1 MAEGTLT
8 QVQQLVDQLSP
19 SEQAWLLS
27 TLALR
32 IGGMMISASSRV
44 STTLARDTEAW
55 EEFFRLGDALA
66 VSDPQNGGTLTS
78 AVLAMRR

>member
-8 QVQQLVDQLSP
+8 QVQRLVDQLSP
-19 SEQAWLLS
+19 SEQACLLS

-32 IGGMMISASSRV
+32 IGGMMISASSTV
-44 STTLARDTEAW
+44 SATPAW

-66 VSDPQNGGTLTS
+66 VSDPQEGGTLTA

>member
-8 QVQQLVDQLSP
+8 QVQRLVDQLSP
-19 SEQAWLLS
+19 SEQACLLS

-32 IGGMMISASSRV
+32 IGGMMISASSTD
-44 STTLARDTEAW
+44 SATPANGKEAW
-55 EEFFRLGDALA
+55 EEFLRLGDALA
-66 VSDPQNGGTLTS
+66 VSDPQEGGTLTA

>member
-1 MAEGTLT
+1 MAERTLT
-8 QVQQLVDQLSP
+8 QVQRLVDQLSP
-19 SEQAWLLS
+19 SEQACLLS

-32 IGGMMISASSRV
+32 VGGMMISASSPV
-44 STTLARDTEAW
+44 SATPPRAPEAW

-66 VSDPQNGGTLTS
+66 VGDPQEGGTLTA